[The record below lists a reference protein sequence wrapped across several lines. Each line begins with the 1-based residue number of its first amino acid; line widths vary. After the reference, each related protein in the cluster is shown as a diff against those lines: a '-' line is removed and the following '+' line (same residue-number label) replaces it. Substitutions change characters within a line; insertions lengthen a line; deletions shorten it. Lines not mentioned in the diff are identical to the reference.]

1 MNISKN
7 ADNANNPANANAN
20 PNANVNIEV
29 EDLEATPAEGANI
42 SGGRAARTP

>member
-7 ADNANNPANANAN
+7 ADNANNPANTNAN

-29 EDLEATPAEGANI
+29 EDLETTPAEGANI
-42 SGGRAARTP
+42 AGGRIAHT